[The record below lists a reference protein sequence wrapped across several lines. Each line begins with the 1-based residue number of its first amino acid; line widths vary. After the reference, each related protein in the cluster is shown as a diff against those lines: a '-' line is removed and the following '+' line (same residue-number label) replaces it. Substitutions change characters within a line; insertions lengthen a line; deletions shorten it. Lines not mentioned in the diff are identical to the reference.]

1 MKQTLE
7 QKISGELADMDLSPE
22 ALSGVLSE
30 IIKTQTLF
38 SAIWAALPLDLAIVD
53 GEGRVLAATP
63 RLWRETLGIKQGVP
77 GGFLSAAL
85 SNVSLDVQT
94 MGKLDKA
101 LAEGL
106 GFAGALKLKGAK
118 SRLLVSAQPLDDAKP
133 GEGTFLVRL
142 TDENAAQASDK
153 NYQREIL
160 REYEANLSFT
170 QMGKVAAGVAHELKN
185 SLQLF
190 SGSVQIMQA
199 SYPDDPTVQAHLRVI
214 NDEVERSNELLY
226 GFMGMGRQEHNVTS
240 YQLNDLVAE
249 VLPVLRGECRLK
261 RAELN
266 ADLDERLPKLKL
278 DRTRIKQVLVNCV
291 MNSEQAIV
299 ARREN
304 EPRFWG
310 EITITTRWDAA
321 RAEARISISDNG
333 VGLTEEQQR
342 RFFEPFY
349 TSVNGGHGLGTA
361 ISEAII
367 QLHGGR
373 MEVSGAPGEGCCVTL
388 ILPRKTKL
396 AADPADVYTEVA
408 KLL

>member
-7 QKISGELADMDLSPE
+7 QKISGELADMDLRPE

-30 IIKTQTLF
+30 IIKTQALF

-63 RLWRETLGIKQGVP
+63 RLWHETLGIKQGLP

-94 MGKLDKA
+94 MAKLDNA

-106 GFAGALKLKGAK
+106 GFAGTLKLKGGEN
-118 SRLLVSAQPLDDAKP
+118 RLLVSAQPLDDAEP
-133 GEGTFLVRL
+133 GKGIFLVRL
-142 TDENAAQASDK
+142 TDEKAAEASDK

-160 REYEANLSFT
+160 REYEADLPFA

-190 SGSVQIMQA
+190 SGSVQIMQTN
-199 SYPDDPTVQAHLRVI
+199 YPEDPAVQSHLRVI
-214 NDEVERSNELLY
+214 NDEVERSNELLH
-226 GFMGMGRQEHNVTS
+226 GFMGMGRQERNVTS
-240 YQLNDLVAE
+240 YQLNELVEE

-266 ADLDERLPKLKL
+266 ADLDEGLPKLKL

-291 MNSEQAIV
+291 INSEQAIV
-299 ARREN
+299 ARRER

-321 RAEARISISDNG
+321 RQEVRLSISDNG

-349 TSVNGGHGLGTA
+349 TSANGGHGIGTA
-361 ISEAII
+361 ISLVIAE
-367 QLHGGR
+367 LHGGR

-388 ILPRKTKL
+388 ILPQKTKL
-396 AADPADVYTEVA
+396 AADSADVYTEVA
-408 KLL
+408 KLM